1 MMLTGTQLSG
11 QRAFVGR
18 TQSLRRSPS
27 AGASAK
33 ARSAR
38 FLTQDSLVLV
48 PSGDGTS
55 DHLDD
60 PVTMPGMIELKEGKS
75 RVGRDSPA
83 EVLLPIPTVSAV
95 HAELEVEGGKLTVTD
110 LESTNGTFIDGTEL
124 KPSSPTPVALG
135 AEVIFGDTFLAK
147 FLLEE
152 R

>member
-1 MMLTGTQLSG
+1 MNRTGSPLSSH
-11 QRAFVGR
+11 RAFVGR
-18 TQSLRRSPS
+18 TQSLRRSLPT
-27 AGASAK
+27 GASAR

-38 FLTQDSLVLV
+38 LVTRDSLVLV

-60 PVTMPGMIELKEGKS
+60 DVTMPGMVELKEGKS

-95 HAELEVEGGKLTVTD
+95 HAELEVDGGKLTVTD
-110 LESTNGTFIDGTEL
+110 LESTNGTFIDEKEL
-124 KPSSPTPVALG
+124 SARTPTPLALG
-135 AEVIFGDTFLAK
+135 SEVIFGDTFLAK
-147 FLLEE
+147 FILEE